1 MSSFDLDGFVKKV
14 DEATSN
20 PSALAKLVKNAYSK
34 IHSSKYVKYRPPGFY
49 EIVDYDE
56 IVVIGDLH
64 GDLDA
69 LIEILEDTKLLEK
82 ITSTKTVAL
91 FLGDYIDRG
100 DKQVETIASILSLK
114 GEFPDNILL
123 LRGNH
128 EPPPLLYPY
137 PHDFPYILTHRYG
150 EAGSVLYDLFIKLF
164 QKLSFAARIPG
175 EVLFL
180 HGGPTRRVL
189 EARSFEE
196 AFTIGY
202 PCIDDSVLEEVLWSD
217 PVNDITE
224 PFAPSPRGA
233 GVLYGEAITLKTLE
247 LARVKY
253 IVRGHEAVNGFK
265 LDHKRRV
272 ATIFSAKY
280 VYGLSR
286 ASYMIVEKRKST
298 SNLTELVKLF

>member
-1 MSSFDLDGFVKKV
+1 MSSLDLHGFVRKV
-14 DEATSN
+14 DEAASN
-20 PSALAKLVKNAYSK
+20 AGTLAELIKSVYSK
-34 IHSSKYVKYRPPGFY
+34 IHNSKYAKYRPPGFY

-56 IVVIGDLH
+56 VVVVGDLH

-69 LIEILEDTKLLEK
+69 LIEILEDTKLLERIASAK
-82 ITSTKTVAL
+82 IIAL

-100 DKQVETIASILSLK
+100 DKQVETIASILTLK
-114 GEFPDNILL
+114 DEFPDNILL

-128 EPPPLLYPY
+128 EPSPLLYPY
-137 PHDFPYILTHRYG
+137 PHDFPYVLTHRYG
-150 EAGSVLYDLFIKLF
+150 EAGSILYDLFMKLF

-202 PCIDDSVLEEVLWSD
+202 PCVDDYVLEEVLWSD

-224 PFAPSPRGA
+224 PFTPSPRGA
-233 GVLYGEAITLKTLE
+233 GVLYGEAVTLKTLK

-272 ATIFSAKY
+272 ATVFSAKY
-280 VYGLSR
+280 VYGLSK
-286 ASYMIVEKRKST
+286 ASYMVIEKRKNT

>member
-1 MSSFDLDGFVKKV
+1 MRSLDLDAFVEKV
-14 DEATSN
+14 GETTSD
-20 PSALAKLVKNAYSK
+20 PSTLVKLVKSTYSK
-34 IHSSKYVKYRPPGFY
+34 IHNSKYVKYRPPGFY

-56 IVVIGDLH
+56 VVVVGDLH

-82 ITSTKTVAL
+82 ITSTKVIAL

-100 DKQVETIASILSLK
+100 DKQVETIASILALK
-114 GEFPDNILL
+114 EAFPDNILL

-137 PHDFPYILTHRYG
+137 PHDFPYVLIHRYG
-150 EAGSVLYDLFIKLF
+150 EAGSVLYDLFMKLF
-164 QKLSFAARIPG
+164 QKLGIAARIPG

-202 PCIDDSVLEEVLWSD
+202 PCVDDAVLEEVLWSD
-217 PVNDITE
+217 PVNGITE
-224 PFAPSPRGA
+224 PFTPSPRGA
-233 GVLYGEAITLKTLE
+233 GVLYGEAVTLKTLE

-280 VYGLSR
+280 VYGLSK
-286 ASYMIVEKRKST
+286 ASYMVVEKGRST

>member
-1 MSSFDLDGFVKKV
+1 MNSLDLDGFFKKV
-14 DEATSN
+14 DEVTSN
-20 PSALAKLVKNAYSK
+20 PSTLAELVKSVYSK
-34 IHSSKYVKYRPPGFY
+34 IHNSKYVKYRPPGFY

-56 IVVIGDLH
+56 VVVVGDLH

-69 LIEILEDTKLLEK
+69 LIEILEDARLLEK
-82 ITSTKTVAL
+82 IASTKTIAL

-100 DKQVETIASILSLK
+100 DKQVETIASILILK
-114 GEFPDNILL
+114 EEFPDNILL

-128 EPPPLLYPY
+128 EPSPLLYPY
-137 PHDFPYILTHRYG
+137 PHDFPYILAHRYG
-150 EAGSVLYDLFIKLF
+150 ESGDELYKLFMRLF
-164 QKLSFAARIPG
+164 QKLGFAARIPG

-202 PCIDDSVLEEVLWSD
+202 PCADDTVLEEVLWSD
-217 PVNDITE
+217 PINGITE

-233 GVLYGEAITLKTLE
+233 GVLYGEAVTLKTLE

-253 IVRGHEAVNGFK
+253 VVRGHEAVNGFK

-286 ASYMIVEKRKST
+286 ASYMVVEKMKSI
-298 SNLTELVKLF
+298 SNLTEVVKLF